1 MLVKAPSGLRSS
13 MLGIIKDGCGHP
25 EQRFTQVG
33 VGRDANSLSSL
44 LDPDLSSINVN
55 IKIGLLLIK
64 TPTRR

>member
-1 MLVKAPSGLRSS
+1 
-13 MLGIIKDGCGHP
+13 MLGINKDGCGHP
-25 EQRFTQVG
+25 EQRCTQVG